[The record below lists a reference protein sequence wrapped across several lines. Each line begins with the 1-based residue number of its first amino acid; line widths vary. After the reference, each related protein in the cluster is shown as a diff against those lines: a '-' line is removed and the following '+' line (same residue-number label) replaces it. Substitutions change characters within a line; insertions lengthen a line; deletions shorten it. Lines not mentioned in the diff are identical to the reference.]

1 MALAGLRGGDLG
13 RVSGAWLVGCYLLL
27 SLAEVLLAPLGVS
40 LLTQLAPKHKAAQA
54 VGLWFVGSAIGNGL
68 AGALGLCWDRWPHH
82 RYFAVLA
89 AVSLAA
95 AVPLLS
101 RRRHLDWLTALAV
114 SAASQPEIGSR
125 TQTMN
130 PTSNPNPAPI
140 TPPLAAP
147 ATAESASWSR
157 MLLVA
162 LLIALP
168 GTLMANTALSLPVRG
183 VSAIVCGLA
192 VLSFGP
198 YLWAHALMR
207 WARRGIVLA
216 E

>member
-1 MALAGLRGGDLG
+1 
-13 RVSGAWLVGCYLLL
+13 
-27 SLAEVLLAPLGVS
+27 
-40 LLTQLAPKHKAAQA
+40 
-54 VGLWFVGSAIGNGL
+54 
-68 AGALGLCWDRWPHH
+68 
-82 RYFAVLA
+82 
-89 AVSLAA
+89 
-95 AVPLLS
+95 
-101 RRRHLDWLTALAV
+101 
-114 SAASQPEIGSR
+114 
-125 TQTMN
+125 MN

-168 GTLMANTALSLPVRG
+168 GSLMANVALSLPVRG

-192 VLSFGP
+192 VLCFGP
-198 YLWAHALMR
+198 YLIAHSLMR
-207 WARRGIVLA
+207 WARRSIVLA